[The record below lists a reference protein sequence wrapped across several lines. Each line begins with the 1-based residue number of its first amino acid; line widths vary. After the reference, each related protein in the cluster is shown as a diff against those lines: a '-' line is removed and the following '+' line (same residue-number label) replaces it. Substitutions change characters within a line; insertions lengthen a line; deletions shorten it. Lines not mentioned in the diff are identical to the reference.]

1 MRKERMESNIHH
13 LAVNTIRMLAVDAV
27 QKANSGHPG
36 MPMGMADCAYVLWS
50 KYLRYNPEDP
60 AWPNRD
66 RFILSAGHGS
76 ILLYG
81 LLHISGFDV
90 TLDDLKA
97 FRQLGSRT
105 PGHPERECLPGV
117 ETTTGPLGQGFAN
130 GVGMALAQSIMAQKF
145 NMKTFSPIQHHVYS
159 IVSDGDIMEGVSSEA
174 ASIAGHLGLG
184 TIIYIYDDNHIT
196 IDGSTDIT
204 FSEDTAKRFQA
215 LGWHTKRIDGHDH
228 QQIAD
233 AIQEGIDEVE
243 RPTLILART
252 HIGYGS
258 PNKQDNASSHG
269 APLGEDEV
277 QKTKK
282 NLGWPL
288 DPTFHV
294 PSEVYE
300 LFRQRV
306 KVLKEEYEAWQRGF
320 KEWYKN
326 HSDLADCW
334 QRMHDTVLPEE
345 LEKAFIQAVS
355 KDAKATR
362 AHGADVLQKASELI
376 PSLYGGSAD
385 LGYST
390 KTIIQGLPSIGPGNY
405 KGRNI
410 HFGIREHAMGS
421 ILNGMALYG
430 GFIPYG
436 STFFVFSDY
445 MRPAIR
451 LSALMGIRVV
461 WIFTHDSIFVGEDG
475 PTHQPVEH
483 LAALRAIPNLV
494 VFRPADGLET
504 AMAWSY
510 ALRRKDGPT
519 ALCLTRQRVPVI
531 HRPEGFDTKIILR
544 GGYILSD
551 SAITPDVILVATGSE
566 VAVAVEA
573 KALLSEKGFHVRVV
587 SMPSFTLFQEQSKT
601 YCASVIPEKS
611 IPVAV
616 VEAGLAQGWHV
627 LTRAP
632 MHMIGMSQFGTS
644 APYQDLEKHFGITGT
659 SVADRVG
666 RWLKKLS
673 QS

>member
-1 MRKERMESNIHH
+1 MDSNIHR
-13 LAVNTIRMLAVDAV
+13 LAVDTIRMLAVDAV

-66 RFILSAGHGS
+66 RFVLSAGHGS
-76 ILLYG
+76 MLLYG
-81 LLHISGFDV
+81 LLHISGFEV
-90 TLDDLKA
+90 TLDDLKT

-105 PGHPERECLPGV
+105 PGHPERGCLPGV

-130 GVGMALAQSIMAQKF
+130 GVGMALAQSIMAEKF
-145 NMKTFSPIQHHVYS
+145 NKDDFSPIRHYVYGV
-159 IVSDGDIMEGVSSEA
+159 VSDGDLMEGVSSEA

-184 TIIYIYDDNHIT
+184 NIIYIYDDNHIT
-196 IDGSTDIT
+196 IDGSTDLT

-215 LGWHTKRIDGHDH
+215 LGWHTIHIDGHDH

-233 AIQEGIDEVE
+233 AIQEGIDEVQ

-258 PNKQDNASSHG
+258 PNKQDNSSSHG
-269 APLGEDEV
+269 APLGDDEV
-277 QKTKK
+277 RKTKEY
-282 NLGWPL
+282 LGWPV

-294 PSEVYE
+294 PPEVYE
-300 LFRQRV
+300 LFRQRA
-306 KVLKEEYEAWQRGF
+306 KVLKEEYRTWKIGFEAWR
-320 KEWYKN
+320 KT
-326 HSDLADCW
+326 HSDLADFW
-334 QRMHDTVLPEE
+334 RRMHETVLPEE
-345 LEKAFIQAVS
+345 LEKTFIQAVS
-355 KDAKATR
+355 KEAKATR
-362 AHGADVLQKASELI
+362 SYSGDVLQKASELI

-390 KTIIQGLPSIGPGNY
+390 KTIIQGLPSISPGDF

-421 ILNGMALYG
+421 ILNGMAVYG
-430 GFIPYG
+430 GFVPYG

-451 LSALMGIRVV
+451 MSALMGIRVI

-483 LAALRAIPNLV
+483 MAALRAIPNLV

-519 ALCLTRQRVPVI
+519 ALCLTRQRVPII
-531 HRPEGFDTKIILR
+531 HRPVEFENDLILR

-551 SAITPDVILVATGSE
+551 SDGMPDVILVATGSE
-566 VAVAVEA
+566 VSVAVEA
-573 KALLSEKGFHVRVV
+573 KALLSQKGFHVRVV
-587 SMPSFTLFQEQSKT
+587 SMPAVTLFQEQAAT
-601 YCASVIPEKS
+601 FRASVVPEKS

-616 VEAGLAQGWHV
+616 VEAGLTQGWYA

-632 MHMIGMSQFGTS
+632 MHVIGMSQFGTS
-644 APYQDLEKHFGITGT
+644 APYQALEEHFGITGPR
-659 SVADRVG
+659 VADRVG
-666 RWLKKLS
+666 RWLETLS
-673 QS
+673 KS